1 MKIAQK
7 KKFLNGNR
15 KYTMANADNSEMAI
29 LPKVMTSAVTR
40 LTHIMRAT
48 GAFDPAP
55 VPLPIR
61 AVL

>member
-7 KKFLNGNR
+7 KKFLNGKR

-29 LPKVMTSAVTR
+29 LPNVMTSAVTR

-48 GAFDPAP
+48 GAFEPAP
-55 VPLPIR
+55 VPLPIS